1 MKNKVKFT
9 VKCLMENKLRFI
21 LTILSITV
29 GVVSV
34 LIVNAISSYGV
45 QAVSLELD
53 SLGMNGLSLGIQSDN
68 VILSE
73 QEIAEVDKVKGIS
86 ECAPA
91 TVNTSVIYDSR
102 AEEETD
108 TVVWGIDE
116 RMPDVISFDLMYG
129 RYINKSDIKSH
140 NKVCIVDQS
149 LANQVF
155 GMENVIGKSINL
167 LCNSTVES
175 FEVVGVVKTGRGI
188 MQSLMGNYFPAFLY
202 VPYTAFGS
210 TAFYNQVFLKLDG
223 TRGSDET
230 AEEVEA
236 VLAQAG
242 SSDGYIV
249 TDMAGQKSV
258 LDSMLNTVTLVLTFI
273 GAISLLVSSLSI
285 MNIML
290 ISVNERIKEI
300 GIKKSIG
307 ATAKDIM
314 LDFLTESIII
324 SVIGALIGIGTSF
337 ILIKAASLLLNLDI
351 GFNIAMALAALLVSV
366 ILGVIFGIFPAY
378 KAAKF
383 RPVEAL
389 RR

>member
-1 MKNKVKFT
+1 MKNKIKFT

-21 LTILSITV
+21 LTVLSITV
-29 GVVSV
+29 GVVSI
-34 LIVNAISSYGV
+34 LIVNSISNYGV
-45 QAVSLELD
+45 RAVSTELN
-53 SLGMNGLSLGIQSDN
+53 SLGMNGLSLSIASDD

-73 QEIAEVDKVKGIS
+73 NEIEKISGVCGIDK
-86 ECAPA
+86 CAPA
-91 TVNTSVIYDSR
+91 TVNTSVIYGNNSD
-102 AEEETD
+102 EETN

-116 RMPDVISFDLMYG
+116 RMPEVISFDLMYG
-129 RYINKSDIKSH
+129 RYIDKGDIKSH

-149 LANQVF
+149 LADQVF
-155 GMENVIGKSINL
+155 GMENVVGKNIKL
-167 LCNSTVES
+167 LCDFTVED

-202 VPYTAFGS
+202 VPYSAFGN
-210 TAFYNQVFLKLDG
+210 TTFYNQVFLKLDG
-223 TRGSDET
+223 TRPSDET
-230 AEEVEA
+230 AKSVETA
-236 VLAQAG
+236 LTENG
-242 SSDGYIV
+242 SDGGYVV

-258 LDSMLNTVTLVLTFI
+258 LDSMLNIVTAVLTVI

-307 ATAKDIM
+307 ATGTDIM
-314 LDFLTESIII
+314 LDFLTESFII
-324 SVIGALIGIGTSF
+324 SAVGAVLGVLITF
-337 ILIKAASLLLNLDI
+337 LLIKAASFVFSIDI
-351 GFNIAMALAALLVSV
+351 SLNIAVVIGALCVSV
-366 ILGVIFGIFPAY
+366 VLGIVFGIFPAY
-378 KAAKF
+378 KASKF

>member
-1 MKNKVKFT
+1 MKNKIKFT

-21 LTILSITV
+21 LTVLSITV
-29 GVVSV
+29 GVVSI
-34 LIVNAISSYGV
+34 LIVNSISNYGV
-45 QAVSLELD
+45 QAVSTELN
-53 SLGMNGLSLGIQSDN
+53 SLGMNGLSLSIASDD

-73 QEIAEVDKVKGIS
+73 NEIEKIIGVCGIDK
-86 ECAPA
+86 CAPA
-91 TVNTSVIYDSR
+91 TVNTSVIYGNNSD
-102 AEEETD
+102 EETN

-116 RMPDVISFDLMYG
+116 RMPEVISFDLMYG
-129 RYINKSDIKSH
+129 RYIDKGDIKSH

-149 LANQVF
+149 LADQVF
-155 GMENVIGKSINL
+155 GMENVVGKNIKL
-167 LCNSTVES
+167 LCDFTVED

-202 VPYTAFGS
+202 VPYSAFGN
-210 TAFYNQVFLKLDG
+210 TTFYNQVFLKLDG
-223 TRGSDET
+223 TRPSDET
-230 AEEVEA
+230 AKSVETA
-236 VLAQAG
+236 LTENG
-242 SSDGYIV
+242 SDGGYVV

-258 LDSMLNTVTLVLTFI
+258 LDSMLNIVTAVLTVI

-307 ATAKDIM
+307 ATGTDIM
-314 LDFLTESIII
+314 LDFLTESFII
-324 SVIGALIGIGTSF
+324 SAVGAVLGVLITF
-337 ILIKAASLLLNLDI
+337 LLIKAASFVFSIDI
-351 GFNIAMALAALLVSV
+351 SLNIAVVIGALCVSV
-366 ILGVIFGIFPAY
+366 VLGIVFGIFPAY
-378 KAAKF
+378 KASKF